1 VTSTTAMRPTAMNNS
16 GADTLVEVIA
26 LGSPSGHMSRR
37 SLRAAQERVR
47 QSLFG
52 DWLERPVPEQPPE
65 WVVLRREAATLRG
78 LAEHGIKPR
87 GFLGLLACWPPQA
100 TSPGPGDCACPFR
113 KQAFR
118 TGDDT

>member
-1 VTSTTAMRPTAMNNS
+1 MTSTTAMRPTAMNNS

-37 SLRAAQERVR
+37 SLRATQERVR

-52 DWLERPVPEQPPE
+52 DWLEGPVPEQPPE

-78 LAEHGIKPR
+78 LAERGIKPR

-100 TSPGPGDCACPFR
+100 TCARSRRLRLPIPKASFPN
-113 KQAFR
+113 
-118 TGDDT
+118 G